1 MNTSAIPAELLALGQ
16 MVAWRPE
23 RRGEK
28 ITKIPVNPRTG
39 GQASTTDPAT
49 WGTFAE
55 ADAAASTIV
64 GGGIGFVFAT
74 TDGYT
79 GVDLDGCRDPETG
92 EIATWA
98 QAIIDGLDSY
108 TEISPSGK
116 GVHIIVKAIKPGE
129 QCKVTRPHI
138 VEVYSAARF
147 FTLTGDHLAG
157 TPSAP
162 QDRQDELADFYRRLF
177 PEVGPNRLT
186 SPHNTI
192 SLDDSALI
200 DKAIGARNGQL
211 FRALWNG
218 DTSAHNEDDSAADL
232 ALCRLLMFWTG
243 NDPARTDRLFRRSGL
258 YRAKWERSDY
268 RAKTLEK
275 AMAAEVYTEP
285 RKRTEPNGVH
295 SPEPT
300 PIRPEAE
307 SIAPSRTTDVAN
319 AERFAR
325 QHGDRLRF
333 CHPFNKWLANDNRRW
348 ALDNVAEVDRCG
360 KETARSIYRE
370 AAEEPTDTVRI
381 ELSKH
386 AIRSESE
393 ARIRAMI
400 SLGKSEPGIPVLP
413 EALDADPWLFNVE
426 NGTINLKTATLQPHN
441 RADLITKLAPVVY
454 EPTATAP
461 TFDAFLAR
469 ILPSE
474 SLRRFVQRAAGY
486 SLTGDTRE
494 DVLLIAFGHGH
505 NGKTSLMQTLQAL
518 MGDYAIQTRPE
529 TLMIKRTEGIPNDV
543 AGLKGARLVAASEA
557 EEGKRLAES
566 LIKQLTGGDR
576 ISARF
581 LHGEFFEFDPAFKI
595 WLSTNHKPIIRG
607 TDRGIWRRIRLIPFD
622 VTIPD
627 AECDETLPEKL
638 RGELPGILNWA
649 LAGCRDWLENG
660 LGMPD
665 EVKQATQAYRDEMD
679 IIGNWLTECCVEH
692 RHASASANQLY
703 ASYLR
708 WCEGNGEKSESQNK
722 LGARLTERGYTR
734 KPMRDGIHWLGIGLR
749 TSPDQNP
756 PECEPCEPCEPNSM
770 VSAREGISKTKTLK
784 MGSQGSQGSQPAQT
798 SVFSLAERDIPPEP
812 TDAEIAWEWIVA
824 VKAEREF
831 GMSDAVCVAAVRLGC
846 ALDRFASAEDEAV
859 QLADYLD
866 RHAAMTVC
874 V

>member
-1 MNTSAIPAELLALGQ
+1 MSAIQTTDIATAVDFLKRRFEPIHTGYVVLGFIKDGVTTHEYIGLQAPDRWERARLIIERYADAHDCYVAAAVFKETKRRNPTTDKNEYRTTDMIAFVTALYLERDDNPYPDAFPPSSYTVETSDGNYQDYFDLDKAIDAETAGRYLRRLAAGAGLGNQAVDAARLLRLPGTVNRKPIRNGEIVTVVTDTSAVYRLADFDHLPDVQ
-16 MVAWRPE
+16 P
-23 RRGEK
+23 
-28 ITKIPVNPRTG
+28 NPGPRH
-39 GQASTTDPAT
+39 TT
-49 WGTFAE
+49 
-55 ADAAASTIV
+55 
-64 GGGIGFVFAT
+64 
-74 TDGYT
+74 
-79 GVDLDGCRDPETG
+79 
-92 EIATWA
+92 
-98 QAIIDGLDSY
+98 
-108 TEISPSGK
+108 
-116 GVHIIVKAIKPGE
+116 
-129 QCKVTRPHI
+129 
-138 VEVYSAARF
+138 
-147 FTLTGDHLAG
+147 TGDGIIPNGQRNSTLASLAG
-157 TPSAP
+157 TMRRRGMSAP
-162 QDRQDELADFYRRLF
+162 ALLAALV
-177 PEVGPNRLT
+177 EE
-186 SPHNTI
+186 NTARCVPP
-192 SLDDSALI
+192 LDDDEVRRIAESV
-200 DKAIGARNGQL
+200 GRY
-211 FRALWNG
+211 
-218 DTSAHNEDDSAADL
+218 T
-232 ALCRLLMFWTG
+232 
-243 NDPARTDRLFRRSGL
+243 PA
-258 YRAKWERSDY
+258 
-268 RAKTLEK
+268 
-275 AMAAEVYTEP
+275 EP
-285 RKRTEPNGVH
+285 VTRMY
-295 SPEPT
+295 EPT

-333 CHPFNKWLANDNRRW
+333 CHPFNKWVANDNRRW
-348 ALDNVAEVDRCG
+348 ALDNVAEVERCG

-370 AAEEPTDTVRI
+370 AAEEQTDMLRI
-381 ELSKH
+381 ELGKH

-413 EALDADPWLFNVE
+413 EALDADPWLFNLL
-426 NGTINLKTATLQPHN
+426 NGTINLKTGTLQPHN

-454 EPTATAP
+454 DPAATAP

-474 SLRRFVQRAAGY
+474 SLRQFVQRAAGY

-494 DVLLIAFGHGH
+494 DVLLIAYGNGH
-505 NGKTSLMQTLQAL
+505 NGKTTLLQTLQAL

-529 TLMIKRTEGIPNDV
+529 TLMIKHTEGIPNDI
-543 AGLKGARLVAASEA
+543 AALKGARLVAASEA

-627 AECDETLPEKL
+627 DECDETLPEKL
-638 RGELPGILNWA
+638 RGELPGILNWV
-649 LAGCRDWLENG
+649 LAGCRDWLENS

-692 RHASASANQLY
+692 RHASASVKQLY

-708 WCEGNGEKSESQNK
+708 WCEGNGEKPESQNK

-734 KPMRDGIHWLGIGLR
+734 KPMRDGVHWLGIGLG

-756 PECEPCEPCEPNSM
+756 PECEPCEPCEPNSE
-770 VSAREGISKTKTLK
+770 VKPRERVFLSKTPKI
-784 MGSQGSQGSQPAQT
+784 GSQGSQGSHPAQT
-798 SVFSLAERDIPPEP
+798 SVFSLTERDIPADPEQ
-812 TDAEIAWEWIVA
+812 IAWGWIVA

-831 GMSDAVCVAAVRLGC
+831 GIPDTVLAAAVRLGC
-846 ALDRFASAEDEAV
+846 ALDRFASAEDEAAR
-859 QLADYLD
+859 LADYLD
-866 RHAAMTVC
+866 RHTAMKGGR
-874 V
+874 